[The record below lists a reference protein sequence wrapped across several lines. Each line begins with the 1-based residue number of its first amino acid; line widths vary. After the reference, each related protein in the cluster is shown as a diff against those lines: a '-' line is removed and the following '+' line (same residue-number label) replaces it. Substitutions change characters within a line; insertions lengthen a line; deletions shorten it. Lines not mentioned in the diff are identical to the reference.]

1 MMLIKAAILA
11 EWVRIFLPH
20 GSTQRSVFFWT
31 CHVMIWANVVY
42 CSVTIIL
49 VNVAC
54 VPHSYLWD
62 RTIPGG
68 YCRINTAYTSLSA
81 ACFAFATD
89 VIILF
94 IPQRVI
100 WQLNMSRSRK
110 WGISVVFAIG
120 AGACATSIVR
130 LYNTVERSQSK
141 DLTYELSTVQLTA
154 VGESVCVILVMCA
167 PTIPKA
173 VKELGQTRFVSSIPS
188 WTTHLLVTTRL
199 RRPSHQSWENKH
211 NVHSPAN
218 NNALSAAA
226 ASLEPSPPASLE
238 KQHRIYSPVGS
249 DSERPLAPLQPL
261 PRVKTRDLESGDT
274 VILSTRASADPY
286 EDVPEKRRQRQWGQR

>member
-11 EWVRIFLPH
+11 EWVRVFLPN

-31 CHVMIWANVVY
+31 CHVMIWANIVY
-42 CSVTIIL
+42 CSVTIVL

-100 WQLNMSRSRK
+100 WKLNMSRSRK
-110 WGISVVFAIG
+110 VGISVVFAFG
-120 AGACATSIVR
+120 AAACATSLVR
-130 LYNTVERSQSK
+130 LYNTVVRAQSG

-167 PTIPKA
+167 PTVPRA
-173 VKELGQTRFVSSIPS
+173 VKELGQSPIVSSIPS
-188 WTTHLLVTTRL
+188 WTTHLLATTRF
-199 RRPSHQSWENKH
+199 RRPSRPSLENRH
-211 NVHSPAN
+211 DHAAN
-218 NNALSAAA
+218 YAAA
-226 ASLEPSPPASLE
+226 AAAAAANREPSPPASLE
-238 KQHRIYSPVGS
+238 KQHGVYSPIGS
-249 DSERPLAPLQPL
+249 GSERHLMHLEPL

-274 VILSTRASADPY
+274 VILSTRASAGPY
-286 EDVPEKRRQRQWGQR
+286 EHFQEKEHQRQWGQA